1 MSMQVWRIFLMF
13 GALVGLGLLAQPSA
27 YARPPI
33 AVSAASDCAMM
44 GLENVVDGATE
55 AIDCQDPKLGCVS
68 GMPCISPLYR
78 SEGTLQSPSPLQ
90 SDYLY
95 TKLAS
100 REPLSACRGPEPPPP
115 QLRS

>member
-1 MSMQVWRIFLMF
+1 MQVWRLFLML
-13 GALVGLGLLAQPSA
+13 GALVGLALLAQPSA
-27 YARPPI
+27 YARPTI
-33 AVSAASDCAMM
+33 AASATSDCEMM
-44 GLENVVDGATE
+44 GLESAVDGATE
-55 AIDCQDPKLGCVS
+55 KTIDCQDPKLGCVS

-78 SEGTLQSPSPLQ
+78 PEGTLQSPSPLQ

-100 REPLSACRGPEPPPP
+100 KDPLSSSRGPEPPPP